1 MPIVISALLVLLFVC
16 LLTLWAP
23 TLPFA
28 SLFLAGVFLLALI
41 ELMKTGIRRGRTSW
55 MGIAPVAALPLW
67 GLLQVVSSLS
77 VYPVASRLGTLA
89 ALACFCVAFI
99 ASGIPARSVDRVRLV
114 LLWFAFVVAVLAI
127 LQNLTSL
134 QKVFWIF
141 FVENAG
147 TDLMGPFVYHN
158 HWAVFIE
165 IALPFAI
172 YQALRAYGGRVW
184 LYAAMA
190 AALYGSVVV
199 SASRSGVIV
208 CTLEIVVVALLMGR
222 EERMEAGAMWAFVA
236 FFGVLVLGVFIA
248 GPETVLRRFQ
258 EDVTFG
264 RADWNQ
270 TSLVMFQ
277 ARPWQGFGLGNWPVV
292 YPQFAHLDLGVF
304 VNQAHND
311 WLQWAV
317 EGGAP
322 YLLAWIVIAAVAVR
336 QAWRFPWA
344 AGVPAVF
351 CQALMDYPFA
361 RPALAGW
368 VFLVFGMSLAAG
380 AGKGERT
387 AHNRPRVCST

>member
-1 MPIVISALLVLLFVC
+1 MISHRERSSGVPAPAVALTGLLFIC
-16 LLTLWAP
+16 LLTLWVPNFPLAHV
-23 TLPFA
+23 
-28 SLFLAGVFLLALI
+28 FLAGVFVVTLAAALQNKAPQQSRI
-41 ELMKTGIRRGRTSW
+41 TW
-55 MGIAPVAALPLW
+55 MALSAVAFLPLW
-67 GLLQVVSSLS
+67 SLVQVLVSFS
-77 VYPVASRLGTLA
+77 VYPTKSLLGVFA
-89 ALACFCVAFI
+89 ALAFLCVAFV

-114 LLWFAFVVAVLAI
+114 LLWFAFIVAVLAI
-127 LQNLTSL
+127 LQNLTSV

-141 FVENAG
+141 FAPDAG
-147 TDLMGPFVYHN
+147 SDFMGPFIYHN
-158 HWAVFIE
+158 HWAVFVE

-208 CTLEIVVVALLMGR
+208 CTLEIVAVALLTGR
-222 EERMEAGAMWAFVA
+222 EQRMEAGAIRALAA
-236 FFGVLVLGVFIA
+236 FFAVVVLGVFIA
-248 GPETVLRRFQ
+248 GPDTVLRRFAT
-258 EDVTFG
+258 DTSGG

-277 ARPWQGFGLGNWPVV
+277 ARPWQGFGLGNWPIV
-292 YPQFAHLDLGVF
+292 YTQFAHFDPGVF

-317 EGGAP
+317 EGGVP
-322 YLLAWIVIAAVAVR
+322 YLLAWLVIAAVAVR

-368 VFLVFGMSLAAG
+368 VFFVFGMSLAAG
-380 AGKGERT
+380 KRER
-387 AHNRPRVCST
+387 R